1 MALSANQKRF
11 MEKDRL
17 YLEHILLSIQKIKRF
32 CKDVSLENFSNN
44 EMLQSAV
51 IRELEIIGE
60 AAKHVSEKVKMD
72 NKEIPWRLIAGTRDK
87 LIHDYMG
94 VDTFLIYDIY
104 ENHLSNLEK
113 QIEEL
118 LEYFK

>member
-1 MALSANQKRF
+1 MD
-11 MEKDRL
+11 KDKL
-17 YLEHILLSIQKIKRF
+17 YLEHILLAIQKIGRF
-32 CKDVSLENFSNN
+32 CAGVELEDFSSN

-60 AAKHVSEKVKMD
+60 ASKHVSEKVKTD
-72 NKEIPWRLIAGTRDK
+72 NPEIPWRLIAGTRDK

-94 VDTFLIYDIY
+94 VDTVLIYDIY
-104 ENHLSNLEK
+104 ENHLPTLK
-113 QIEEL
+113 IQIERL